1 VDVIVNTG
9 SSLVEQRLEPGLT
22 VRAYRKV
29 RKVGKKTVVTHF
41 VQALDDLT
49 PVAGAR
55 FRIAGHTY
63 QANATGTARV
73 RAGVG
78 KATAAG
84 YVSASFRT
92 R

>member
-1 VDVIVNTG
+1 
-9 SSLVEQRLEPGLT
+9 
-22 VRAYRKV
+22 
-29 RKVGKKTVVTHF
+29 
-41 VQALDDLT
+41 
-49 PVAGAR
+49 VAGAR

-73 RAGVG
+73 RAGHG

-84 YVSASFRT
+84 YVNASFGT